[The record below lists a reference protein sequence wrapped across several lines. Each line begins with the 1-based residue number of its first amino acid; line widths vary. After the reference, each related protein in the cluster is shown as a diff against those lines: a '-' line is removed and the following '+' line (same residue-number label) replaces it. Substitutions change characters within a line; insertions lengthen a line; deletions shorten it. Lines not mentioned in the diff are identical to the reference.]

1 MKVYEALDAQGR
13 VSGRRAFIAAAGILV
28 VFGTLRQLNVLD
40 PIFFFPGLL
49 AALCGLLAI
58 AFRGIRCPRCSSNLA
73 MFPRGGNTGAIK
85 FCPYCA
91 VSMDDE
97 AVAQRGPPRD
107 TPTVTPPVVD

>member
-1 MKVYEALDAQGR
+1 MKVHEALDAQGR
-13 VSGRRAFIAAAGILV
+13 VSGRRAFIAAAGILM
-28 VFGTLRQLNVLD
+28 VFGTLGRLKVLD

-58 AFRGIRCPRCSSNLA
+58 AFRGIRCPRCSRNLA
-73 MFPRGGNTGAIK
+73 MFPRGRNTGAIK

-97 AVAQRGPPRD
+97 VVAQRVPPRG
-107 TPTVTPPVVD
+107 TPTVTPPGAD